1 MKVFKSRFVAY
12 KFFKD
17 GKRIPGLLTVSQG
30 RLLPEFS
37 EMCGRNRTSS
47 DYIAAWPVSH
57 KPDISSFYE
66 HNPERVKWWKEF
78 KGADKVQRI
87 IVESEYAYY

>member
-17 GKRIPGLLTVSQG
+17 GKRIPGLLTVSHN
-30 RLLPEFS
+30 RLLPEFDEHDS
-37 EMCGRNRTSS
+37 
-47 DYIAAWPVSH
+47 YIAAWPVSH
-57 KPDISSFYE
+57 QGNNSVFDE
-66 HNPERVKWWKEF
+66 HNKANVAKWAEH

-87 IVESEYAYY
+87 IVESSYAHY

>member
-17 GKRIPGLLTVSQG
+17 GKRIPGLLTVSQS
-30 RLLPEFS
+30 RLFPEFDTGFGS
-37 EMCGRNRTSS
+37 
-47 DYIAAWPVSH
+47 YIAAWPVSSQG
-57 KPDISSFYE
+57 DVAVFDE
-66 HNPERVKWWKEF
+66 HNKANVAKWKGF
-78 KGADKVQRI
+78 KGADRVQRI

>member
-30 RLLPEFS
+30 RLLPEFNDFS
-37 EMCGRNRTSS
+37 QHVGYIAGWPASQKPDTS
-47 DYIAAWPVSH
+47 DYFAH
-57 KPDISSFYE
+57 T
-66 HNPERVKWWKEF
+66 PENLKWWKDV
-78 KGADKVQRI
+78 KGANKIQRI
-87 IVESEYAYY
+87 IVESNHAYY

>member
-30 RLLPEFS
+30 RLLPEFNS
-37 EMCGRNRTSS
+37 EFPN
-47 DYIAAWPVSH
+47 YIAAWPASNQGTTSGY
-57 KPDISSFYE
+57 DA
-66 HNPERVKWWKEF
+66 HNKANVNSWAKH

>member
-30 RLLPEFS
+30 RLLPEFNS
-37 EMCGRNRTSS
+37 GFSN
-47 DYIAAWPVSH
+47 YVAAWPA
-57 KPDISSFYE
+57 SSQGNNSCYYAHNKANVAKWAE
-66 HNPERVKWWKEF
+66 H
-78 KGADKVQRI
+78 KGADKIQRI
-87 IVESEYAYY
+87 IVESNHAYY